1 MYKKTVTTKKAKVTT
16 HVCSGC
22 IKDFDAKFL
31 FVGQMVDYTTLFCQ
45 KCIDELKIEI
55 VRPYHKVREKVVK
68 EKVVKDKEKTTT
80 KTKKSTTSKVVKDAM
95 NKVGKEKITPKT
107 KKSTTS
113 KTKKSTK
120 TTKRILNDHKTNE
133 EEKYD

>member
-1 MYKKTVTTKKAKVTT
+1 MYKKVAVKKSKTTT

-55 VRPYHKVREKVVK
+55 VRPYHKVREKVAREKVVK
-68 EKVVKDKEKTTT
+68 EKVVKEKT
-80 KTKKSTTSKVVKDAM
+80 
-95 NKVGKEKITPKT
+95 TPKT
-107 KKSTTS
+107 KKTTTPKTKKTTS
-113 KTKKSTK
+113 KKVTN
-120 TTKRILNDHKTNE
+120 RTNE